1 VAAAGVN
8 LGIFDLGYG
17 FGTAVF
23 GRDVGWLEGCSVVS
37 TNEGVRLSKEGEKG
51 EGGSLLVDFKRELI
65 NISKSFGLCH
75 LFSRIWWSR

>member
-8 LGIFDLGYG
+8 LCIFDLGYG

-37 TNEGVRLSKEGEKG
+37 TKEGVRLSKEGEKG
-51 EGGSLLVDFKRELI
+51 GSILVDFKRELI

-75 LFSRIWWSR
+75 LFSTIWWSR